1 MANLHEA
8 IVRIL
13 KEPQE
18 IFDLIGD
25 DVTRAVRVFG
35 FQVPKVEAIKM
46 PRKCIVVR
54 ASGQGGQNQ
63 SFVRYQ
69 KPLIDVMCYGE
80 TSFEAELL
88 RLEVNRFLKDFRRR
102 TSEGFLLHSFDLV
115 NGPIHLPES
124 QTEWPY
130 VLETWRCLASET

>member
-1 MANLHEA
+1 MANLYEA
-8 IVRIL
+8 VLKVL

-25 DVTRAVRVFG
+25 DVTRETRVFG
-35 FQVPKVEAIKM
+35 FQVPKAEAIKM
-46 PRKCIVVR
+46 PRKCIVIR
-54 ASGQGGQNQ
+54 QSGSGGQNQ
-63 SFVRYQ
+63 SFVRFQ
-69 KPLIDVMCYGE
+69 KTLLDVLCYGE
-80 TSFEAELL
+80 TSYEAELL
-88 RLEVNRFLKDFRRR
+88 RLEVNRYLKDFRRR

-115 NGPIHLPES
+115 NGPIPLPES

>member
-8 IVRIL
+8 VINVL
-13 KEPQE
+13 KTPQE

-25 DVTRAVRVFG
+25 DVTRESRAFG
-35 FQVPKVEAIKM
+35 IQVPKAQAIFM

-54 ASGQGGQNQ
+54 QSGQGGQNQ
-63 SFVRYQ
+63 SFVRLQ
-69 KPLIDVMCYGE
+69 KTLLDIICYGE
-80 TSFEAELL
+80 TGYEAELL
-88 RLEVNRFLKDFRRR
+88 RLEVNRYLKDFRRR
-102 TSEGFLLHSFDLV
+102 MSEGFLLHSFDLV

>member
-8 IVRIL
+8 VMKVL
-13 KEPQE
+13 KEPQA
-18 IFDLIGD
+18 IFDMIGD
-25 DVTRAVRVFG
+25 DVENTCRVFG
-35 FQVPKVEAIKM
+35 IQVPKIEAIKM

-54 ASGQGGQNQ
+54 ASGQGGGNQ

-80 TSFEAELL
+80 TSYEAELL

-102 TSEGFLLHSFDLV
+102 MSEGYLLHSFDLV
-115 NGPIHLPES
+115 NGPIYLPES